1 MTGRWIF
8 LAAFAFV
15 FYGNGAAFVESF
27 VNYSSWH
34 LIGSDEFIQFHRF
47 IGPRVLAF
55 LVAPALIGTLL
66 TILML
71 RFRPR
76 AIPLWAVWVAIVL
89 QVINWVSTA
98 TIQLP
103 IQFELSANGLSLP
116 LIERLIETNFWLR
129 RIPYAAVAGLFL
141 WMGSKSL
148 QAAGDSPAA

>member
-1 MTGRWIF
+1 MKGRWIF

-34 LIGSDEFIQFHRF
+34 LIGSDEFTQFHRF

-66 TILML
+66 TIVML
-71 RFRPR
+71 WRRPP
-76 AIPLWAVWVAIVL
+76 AVPVSAVWAAIAL
-89 QVINWVSTA
+89 QVIVWVSTA

-129 RIPYAAVAGLFL
+129 RLPYAAVAGLFL
-141 WMGSKSL
+141 WMGSKTL

>member
-1 MTGRWIF
+1 MKGRWIF

-71 RFRPR
+71 WFRPE
-76 AIPLWAVWVAIVL
+76 PFQCGCLG
-89 QVINWVSTA
+89 
-98 TIQLP
+98 
-103 IQFELSANGLSLP
+103 GL
-116 LIERLIETNFWLR
+116 R
-129 RIPYAAVAGLFL
+129 
-141 WMGSKSL
+141 
-148 QAAGDSPAA
+148 AAGHQLGVHGDHTVANSIRT